1 MIQSSTRPAGCSAG
15 SRAAANSSTTTVRP
29 GRVLSSTRS
38 QSCSMMVK
46 PMPRL
51 AAVEKP
57 GTSVAL
63 GSVLKSIPGPSS
75 AIATCR

>member
-1 MIQSSTRPAGCSAG
+1 
-15 SRAAANSSTTTVRP
+15 
-29 GRVLSSTRS
+29 
-38 QSCSMMVK
+38 MMVK

-57 GTSVAL
+57 GTSVAR

-75 AIATCR
+75 LIAICRQSPRANAW

>member
-1 MIQSSTRPAGCSAG
+1 M
-15 SRAAANSSTTTVRP
+15 STT
-29 GRVLSSTRS
+29 RVH
-38 QSCSMMVK
+38 SCSMMVN

-57 GTSVAL
+57 GTRVAR

-75 AIATCR
+75 LIATCRLSSRANA